1 MSRAGALAL
10 LSASVA
16 LVLPSLASA
25 ELAQRGNLFIR
36 FGGGIT
42 PRDLPRDSLAPIGV
56 RIEGTIRTPARE
68 DPPALREI
76 TVSLN
81 RGGHLDP
88 SGLPK
93 CGHGQVAAADTSE
106 ALAACGPALIGSGG
120 FSARSSLPG
129 QPRSLVRGEILL
141 FNATL
146 HGHPAIIGHL
156 HQRSPAPITRI
167 VVFSIKRTTGTYGTV
182 ISAEIP
188 PATNRNGYLTSIYLQ
203 LQRNFSVKGKDR
215 AYLSASCAAPAGTSL
230 ASFPFARAS
239 MSFEDGR
246 SLSSVLVRSCKVKS

>member
-1 MSRAGALAL
+1 MSRAWALAL
-10 LSASVA
+10 FSASAA
-16 LVLPSLASA
+16 LALPSLAAA
-25 ELAQRGNLFIR
+25 ELAQRGNLFVR

-56 RIEGTIRTPARE
+56 RIEGTIRTPASE

-88 SGLPK
+88 AGLPK
-93 CGHGQVAAADTSE
+93 CGRGKVAAADTSE

-120 FSARSSLPG
+120 FSAQSSLPG
-129 QPRSLVRGEILL
+129 QARALVRGEILL
-141 FNATL
+141 FNATA

-156 HQRSPAPITRI
+156 HQRSPAPITRVI
-167 VVFSIKRTTGTYGTV
+167 VFSIKRSAGTYGTV
-182 ISAEIP
+182 ISAQIP
-188 PATNRNGYLTSIYLQ
+188 PATNRNGYLSSIYLQ
-203 LQRNFSVKGKDR
+203 LQRNFTANGKDR
-215 AYLSASCAAPAGTSL
+215 AYLSASCAAPKGINI
-230 ASFPFARAS
+230 ASFPFARAA

-246 SLSSVLVRSCKVKS
+246 SLSSVLIRSCKVKS